1 MRDMIVGD
9 MAVTELHDAPFR
21 ISSEPTE
28 SELLAK
34 YFRVLAD
41 RSRLRILEAL
51 ASGEELS
58 VGELV
63 ERLGIAQPSVSNH
76 LTCLRWCGFV
86 ETRREHRTVYNRVAD
101 PRVVRLI
108 ELARELLQG
117 NEDHVASCRRA

>member
-1 MRDMIVGD
+1 MST
-9 MAVTELHDAPFR
+9 AELAAPFR

-51 ASGEELS
+51 AGGEELS
-58 VGELV
+58 VGQLV

-76 LTCLRWCGFV
+76 LACLRWCGFV
-86 ETRREHRTVYNRVAD
+86 ATRREHRSVYNRIAD
-101 PRVVRLI
+101 PSVVSLI
-108 ELARELLQG
+108 EFARELLG
-117 NEDHVASCRRA
+117 RNEEHVASCRRA